1 MRIEGKKVINDLD
14 VSREAGMYTALE
26 KKVDYVSIADGVLD
40 IHFDLNLYGQGYGA
54 AGPFLNGLIID
65 RTKGLGVDDL
75 EIPSTFEIGEVYPN
89 PFNNHL
95 SIPIQSD
102 INQRLTVDVVDV
114 LGRQVDLLINDQLV
128 SGENSIQWNA
138 KNIGTGVYF
147 IRAINN
153 HQAHYKK
160 VSLVK

>member
-1 MRIEGKKVINDLD
+1 M
-14 VSREAGMYTALE
+14 A
-26 KKVDYVSIADGVLD
+26 
-40 IHFDLNLYGQGYGA
+40 
-54 AGPFLNGLIID
+54 
-65 RTKGLGVDDL
+65 
-75 EIPSTFEIGEVYPN
+75 
-89 PFNNHL
+89 
-95 SIPIQSD
+95 IQSD

-128 SGENSIQWNA
+128 SGENAIQWNA

>member
-1 MRIEGKKVINDLD
+1 M
-14 VSREAGMYTALE
+14 
-26 KKVDYVSIADGVLD
+26 D
-40 IHFDLNLYGQGYGA
+40 IHFDLNLYGQGYSA

-75 EIPSTFEIGEVYPN
+75 EIPSSFEIGEAFPN

-102 INQRLTVDVVDV
+102 INQRLTVDIVDI

-128 SGENSIQWNA
+128 SDKNIIQWNA